1 MKRFSSVLLLLI
13 CGIALIA
20 NYSLADSQEPLEQGA
35 FPATTSK
42 NESSFI
48 NGSRPLPVDEAF
60 QLSITPVN
68 ETTLNVRWF
77 ITDGYYLYKDKLS
90 FVSEGAIVSNVSYP
104 KSTTKNDDFF
114 GQVEVYEK
122 PIEVLLTL
130 ENIEKELVIL
140 TIGYQG
146 CWTGGVCYPP
156 QKVEI
161 KTSFANPAYSTTGQS
176 GSLSIEELEIN
187 ELFQQGGLALFLGA
201 LLAGLALSWT
211 PCVYPMIPI
220 LSGIIIGQKQIPS
233 KARAISMSLTFVV
246 SMSLAYG
253 LIGAS
258 AGYFGAGINLQ
269 SIMQTPWVLFIFSF
283 IFLLLAFSM
292 FGYYDIQLPAK
303 LHNKINQIS
312 NQQKGGVFFGVAVM
326 GFLSALIVGPCV
338 TPFLATALS
347 YVIAGGS
354 AIKGGISLF
363 AMGLGMGIPILIVCG
378 LGVNALPKP
387 GPWMET
393 IKHTFGFIMIA
404 IAFYLLDRILPSL
417 VSLILWAG
425 LLTIAP
431 IVLGVFRQLSTTKRL
446 WFLFIK
452 TIGLIVFAYGV
463 LLWLLVAKGG
473 GDIREHLESLS
484 FGNFEQTIE
493 HVQFQTVESEQQL
506 DLAVANTISSKQ
518 TIALKYYA
526 DWCTSCKKLEK
537 TVFSDP
543 EVIGRLKNML
553 TLQIDVTYNNAVTQA
568 LLAKFGVVGPP
579 ALLFFDNGRELR
591 SYRIIGEKGFNK
603 LLKKIEDLK
612 K

>member
-1 MKRFSSVLLLLI
+1 MRRFFSALFLLI
-13 CGIALIA
+13 WGVFSTTNC
-20 NYSLADSQEPLEQGA
+20 SLADTQAPLEQNA
-35 FPATTSK
+35 ILAASYA
-42 NESSFI
+42 NESSIF
-48 NGSRPLPVDEAF
+48 NGSDPLPADEAF
-60 QLSITPVN
+60 KLSVTPIN
-68 ETTLNVRWF
+68 ETTLNVRWL
-77 ITDGYYLYKDKLS
+77 ITDGYYLYKDKIS
-90 FVSEGAIVSNVSYP
+90 FAPDGAFIADINYP
-104 KSTTKNDDFF
+104 NSKSRNDEFF

-122 PIEVLLTL
+122 PIEILLFY
-130 ENIEKELVIL
+130 ENIEKEFVTL

-146 CWTGGVCYPP
+146 CWAGGVCYPP
-156 QKVEI
+156 QTVEV
-161 KTSFANPAYSTTGQS
+161 KTSFTGLTNNATNETV
-176 GSLSIEELEIN
+176 SLSIEELEIN
-187 ELFQQGGLALFLGA
+187 ELFQKGGLALFLGA

-220 LSGIIIGQKQIPS
+220 LSGIIIGQTPIPS
-233 KARAISMSLTFVV
+233 KSRAISMSVTFVF

-258 AGYFGAGINLQ
+258 AGYFGSGINLQ
-269 SIMQTPWVLFIFSF
+269 SIMQTPWVLFVFSL
-283 IFLLLAFSM
+283 IFLFLAFSM

-303 LHNKINQIS
+303 LQNKINQIS
-312 NQQKGGVFFGVAVM
+312 NRQKNGVFFGVAVM

-354 AIKGGISLF
+354 AIKGGVSLF

-393 IKHTFGFIMIA
+393 VKNSFGFVLIA

-431 IVLGVFRQLSTTKRL
+431 IVLGAFRNLNATKRL
-446 WFLFIK
+446 WLLFIK
-452 TIGLIVFAYGV
+452 TLGLIVFAYGV
-463 LLWLLVAKGG
+463 LLWLLVAQGG
-473 GDIREHLESLS
+473 GDIREHLENLS
-484 FGNFEQTIE
+484 FGSFEQTSEPIK
-493 HVQFQTVESEQQL
+493 FQTIESEQQL
-506 DLAVANTISSKQ
+506 DLAIANTINSKQ

-526 DWCTSCKKLEK
+526 DWCTSCNKIEK

-543 EVIGRLKNML
+543 EVIKHLENII
-553 TLQIDVTYNNAVTQA
+553 TLQVDVTNYNALTKT

-579 ALLFFDNGRELR
+579 ALLFFKNGKELR

-603 LLKKIEDLK
+603 LLKKMEGL
-612 K
+612 

>member
-1 MKRFSSVLLLLI
+1 MRRFLSALFLLI
-13 CGIALIA
+13 WGIFSIT
-20 NYSLADSQEPLEQGA
+20 NYSLADTQDPLEQNA
-35 FPATTSK
+35 ILAVSSQ
-42 NESSFI
+42 NESNII
-48 NGSRPLPVDEAF
+48 NDSGPLPADDAF
-60 QLSITPVN
+60 QLSVTPIN
-68 ETTLNVRWF
+68 ETTLNIRWL
-77 ITDGYYLYKDKLS
+77 ITDGYYLYRDKIS
-90 FVSEGAIVSNVSYP
+90 FASEDALIANINYP
-104 KSTTKNDDFF
+104 NSKTKNDEFF

-122 PIEVLLTL
+122 SIEVLLSF
-130 ENIEKELVIL
+130 ENIEKEFITL

-156 QKVEI
+156 QTIEAKA
-161 KTSFANPAYSTTGQS
+161 SFANLANSTTNEIGL
-176 GSLSIEELEIN
+176 LSIEELEIN
-187 ELFQQGGLALFLGA
+187 ELFQKGGLALLLGA
-201 LLAGLALSWT
+201 FLAGLALSWT
-211 PCVYPMIPI
+211 PCVYPMVPI
-220 LSGIIIGQKQIPS
+220 LSGIIIGQNPIPS
-233 KARAISMSLTFVV
+233 KARAISMALTFVV

-269 SIMQTPWVLFIFSF
+269 SIMQTSWVLFVFSLFF
-283 IFLLLAFSM
+283 IFLAFSM

-303 LHNKINQIS
+303 LQNKINEIS
-312 NQQKGGVFFGVAVM
+312 NRQKSGVFFGVAAM

-354 AIKGGISLF
+354 AIKGGVSLF
-363 AMGLGMGIPILIVCG
+363 AMGLGMGIPILIVCS

-393 IKHTFGFIMIA
+393 IKHSFGFILIA

-431 IVLGVFRQLSTTKRL
+431 IFLGVFRQLGAIKGL
-446 WFLFIK
+446 WLLFIK

-484 FGNFEQTIE
+484 FGNFA
-493 HVQFQTVESEQQL
+493 QTVEHIQFKTIESEQQL
-506 DLAVANTISSKQ
+506 DLAIANTINSKQ

-526 DWCTSCKKLEK
+526 DWCTSCNKIEK
-537 TVFSDP
+537 TIFSDP
-543 EVIGRLKNML
+543 EVIERLDNII
-553 TLQIDVTYNNAVTQA
+553 TLQIDVTDYNALTKT

-579 ALLFFDNGRELR
+579 ALLFFKNGKELR

-603 LLKKIEDLK
+603 LLKKMDGL
-612 K
+612 

>member
-1 MKRFSSVLLLLI
+1 MRRFLSALFLLI
-13 CGIALIA
+13 WGIFSIT
-20 NYSLADSQEPLEQGA
+20 NYSLADTQDPLEQNA
-35 FPATTSK
+35 ILAVSSQ
-42 NESSFI
+42 NESNII
-48 NGSRPLPVDEAF
+48 NDSGPLPADDAF
-60 QLSITPVN
+60 QLSVTPIN
-68 ETTLNVRWF
+68 ETTLNIRWL
-77 ITDGYYLYKDKLS
+77 ITDGYYLYRDKIS
-90 FVSEGAIVSNVSYP
+90 FTSEDALIANINYP
-104 KSTTKNDDFF
+104 NSKTKNDEFF

-122 PIEVLLTL
+122 SIEVLLSF
-130 ENIEKELVIL
+130 ENIEKESITL

-156 QKVEI
+156 QTIEAKA
-161 KTSFANPAYSTTGQS
+161 SFANLSNNTTNEIGL
-176 GSLSIEELEIN
+176 LSIEELEIN
-187 ELFQQGGLALFLGA
+187 ELFQKGGLALLLGA

-211 PCVYPMIPI
+211 PCVYPMVPI
-220 LSGIIIGQKQIPS
+220 LSGIIIGQNPIPS

-246 SMSLAYG
+246 SMALAYG

-269 SIMQTPWVLFIFSF
+269 SIMQTPWVLIVFSL
-283 IFLLLAFSM
+283 IFLFLAFSM

-303 LHNKINQIS
+303 LQNKISQIS
-312 NQQKGGVFFGVAVM
+312 NQQKSGVFFGVAVM

-354 AIKGGISLF
+354 AIKGGVSLF

-378 LGVNALPKP
+378 LGVNVLPKP

-393 IKHTFGFIMIA
+393 IKRGFGFILIA

-431 IVLGVFRQLSTTKRL
+431 IVLGVFRQLGAIKRL
-446 WFLFIK
+446 WLLFIK

-484 FGNFEQTIE
+484 FGNFAQTTE
-493 HVQFQTVESEQQL
+493 HIQFQTIESEQQL
-506 DLAVANTISSKQ
+506 DLAIANTINSKQ

-526 DWCTSCKKLEK
+526 DWCTSCNKIEK
-537 TVFSDP
+537 TIFSDP
-543 EVIGRLKNML
+543 EVIERLDNTI
-553 TLQIDVTYNNAVTQA
+553 TLQIDVTDYNALTKT
-568 LLAKFGVVGPP
+568 LLAKFGIVGPP
-579 ALLFFDNGRELR
+579 ALLFFKNGKELR

-603 LLKKIEDLK
+603 LLKKMDGL
-612 K
+612 